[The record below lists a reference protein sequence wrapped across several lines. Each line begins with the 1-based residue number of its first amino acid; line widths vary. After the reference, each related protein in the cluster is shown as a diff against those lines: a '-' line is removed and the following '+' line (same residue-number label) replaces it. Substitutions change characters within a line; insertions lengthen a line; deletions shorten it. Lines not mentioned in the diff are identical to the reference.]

1 MAATAS
7 QFSCLCAINRGF
19 RLQHRRPF
27 LASRPSLSFPKFS
40 IVMSV
45 EGSGSNAADSQTK
58 TTLSY
63 ATDVSESQVA
73 TNSYPDVEKSP
84 DVGNL
89 ENEKLQEPGGVGA
102 VPKRTAKIHD
112 FCFGIPF
119 GLKDLFIQEAAKE
132 FAKCSV
138 GHFCLTF
145 LLGMASRAEK

>member
-1 MAATAS
+1 
-7 QFSCLCAINRGF
+7 
-19 RLQHRRPF
+19 
-27 LASRPSLSFPKFS
+27 
-40 IVMSV
+40 MSV

-119 GLKDLFIQEAAKE
+119 GE
-132 FAKCSV
+132 F
-138 GHFCLTF
+138 L
-145 LLGMASRAEK
+145 M